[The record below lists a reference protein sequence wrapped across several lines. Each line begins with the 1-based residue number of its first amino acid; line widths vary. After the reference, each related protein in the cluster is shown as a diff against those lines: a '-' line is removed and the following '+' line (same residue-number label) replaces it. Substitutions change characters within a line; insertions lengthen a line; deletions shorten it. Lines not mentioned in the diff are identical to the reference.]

1 LLGALLTFAATPLY
15 PIYRFGVAQWGL
27 TLLEDQQI
35 AGVLMWIPAGFF
47 YLGAMLVL
55 VARRL
60 NHLEAT
66 PATNH
71 SIKETSYG

>member
-1 LLGALLTFAATPLY
+1 
-15 PIYRFGVAQWGL
+15 
-27 TLLEDQQI
+27 
-35 AGVLMWIPAGFF
+35 
-47 YLGAMLVL
+47 MLVL
-55 VARRL
+55 VERRL